1 MPTCSSRTESQK
13 HLTGLTLS
21 PPNID
26 VPSPPGPLQI
36 GKGYRI
42 AHLLER
48 DGEPD
53 TLDRP
58 LPKYEEVLLQ
68 NLKHDMR
75 DVELVKVRRCGV
87 WGCGTRG

>member
-1 MPTCSSRTESQK
+1 M
-13 HLTGLTLS
+13 
-21 PPNID
+21 
-26 VPSPPGPLQI
+26 
-36 GKGYRI
+36 
-42 AHLLER
+42 ER

-87 WGCGTRG
+87 WDERVEADEGLAAVRTSFSH